1 MLYRTDYYNIA
12 KSFIMKGAIWSTL
25 FICLFT
31 FNSALL
37 HAQTHNYEIR
47 FSNHVIGNV
56 TAHCKVNGATR
67 NISIQSKVDM
77 KLLAKFNLDI
87 SCDFDNNIL
96 IRSKVIRSSGKD
108 ADNKTIITQREAKNY
123 SIVLNGTRS
132 VLNTTEIVHSV
143 GEMYFVEPRQITK
156 IFSET
161 LGIFLTLNSLG
172 NGHYELILPEG
183 KKNVYKYEKGTLVQ
197 VEISQ
202 ALGKA
207 YIIRVS

>member
-1 MLYRTDYYNIA
+1 
-12 KSFIMKGAIWSTL
+12 MKGAIWSTL

-31 FNSALL
+31 LNSALL

-56 TAHCKVNGATR
+56 TAHCKVNGTSR
-67 NISIQSKVDM
+67 NISIRSKVDM

-87 SCDFDNNIL
+87 SCDFENNVL
-96 IRSKVIRSSGKD
+96 IRSKVTRSSGKE
-108 ADNKTIITQREAKNY
+108 ADNKTILTQREAKNY
-123 SIVLNGTRS
+123 TIIQNGTKS

-143 GEMYFVEPRQITK
+143 GEMYFTEPLEINK

-161 LGIFLTLNSLG
+161 LGIFLTLKSLG
-172 NGHYELILPEG
+172 NGVYELFLPEG
-183 KKNVYKYEKGTLVQ
+183 KKNVYKYQKGTLVE
-197 VEISQ
+197 VEVSQ

-207 YIIRVS
+207 YIIRLG

>member
-1 MLYRTDYYNIA
+1 
-12 KSFIMKGAIWSTL
+12 MKGAIWSTL

-31 FNSALL
+31 LNSALL
-37 HAQTHNYEIR
+37 YAQTHNYEIR

-56 TAHCKVNGATR
+56 TAHCKVNGASR
-67 NISIQSKVDM
+67 NISIQSNVDM

-87 SCDFDNNIL
+87 SCDFDNDIL
-96 IRSKVIRSSGKD
+96 VRSKVIKSSGKD
-108 ADNKTIITQREAKNY
+108 AGDNKTIITQREAKNY
-123 SIVLNGTRS
+123 SIVQNGKKS

-143 GEMYFVEPRQITK
+143 GEMYFMEPRQVTK

-172 NGHYELILPEG
+172 NGLYELLLPEG
-183 KKNVYKYEKGTLVQ
+183 KRNVYKYEKGTLVQ

-202 ALGKA
+202 TLGKA
-207 YIIRVS
+207 YIIRV

>member
-1 MLYRTDYYNIA
+1 
-12 KSFIMKGAIWSTL
+12 MKGAIWSTL

-31 FNSALL
+31 LNSALL
-37 HAQTHNYEIR
+37 YAQTHNYEIR

-56 TAHCKVNGATR
+56 TAHCKVNGAAR
-67 NISIQSKVDM
+67 NISIQSNVDM
-77 KLLAKFNLDI
+77 KLLAKFNLSI

-96 IRSKVIRSSGKD
+96 IRSKAIKSSGKD
-108 ADNKTIITQREAKNY
+108 ADKDKTIVTQKEAKHY
-123 SIVLNGTRS
+123 SIVHNGEKS
-132 VLNTTEIVHSV
+132 VLNTTEILHSV
-143 GEMYFVEPRQITK
+143 GEMYFVEPHQINR

-172 NGHYELILPEG
+172 NGLYELLLPEG

-197 VEISQ
+197 VEVSQ
-202 ALGKA
+202 TLGKA

>member
-1 MLYRTDYYNIA
+1 
-12 KSFIMKGAIWSTL
+12 MKGAIWSTL

-31 FNSALL
+31 LNSALL
-37 HAQTHNYEIR
+37 YAQTHNYEIR

-56 TAHCKVNGATR
+56 TAHCKVNGTAR

-96 IRSKVIRSSGKD
+96 IRSKVIKSTGKD
-108 ADNKTIITQREAKNY
+108 NEKDKSIITQKEAKNY
-123 SIVLNGTRS
+123 SIVQNGEKS

-143 GEMYFVEPRQITK
+143 GEMYFMEPRQITR

-161 LGIFLTLNSLG
+161 LGMFLTLNSLG
-172 NGHYELILPEG
+172 NGLYELLLPEG
-183 KKNVYKYEKGTLVQ
+183 KKNVYKYVKGTLVE
-197 VEISQ
+197 VEVSQ
-202 ALGKA
+202 TLGKA
-207 YIIRVS
+207 YIIKVS